1 LKKRPLKRTKL
12 ATRKSLVNVKQ
23 FAGLPGVSGSM
34 SKFLDALPDVLAAKA
49 LKGLAAAVVKARGAR
64 RPVVMAFGAHV
75 IKCGL
80 SPVVIDLMKRGVIT
94 ALATHGA
101 SAIHDYEIAA
111 AGHTSED
118 VAQGL
123 TKGTYGMTRDTAEA
137 VGEAAWQALEKD
149 RGLGRA
155 LGDLINR
162 RKCRHRKSSIF
173 AEAARLKVP
182 CTVHVAIGTDTVH
195 AHPEV
200 DCGVLGAASERDFEI
215 ITDVVG
221 RLNRGVWMNVGCAV
235 ILPEVFLKAVAVNR
249 NRGVK
254 LDQVTTANL
263 DMIQHYRPRMN
274 VLERPAAKSFAITGH
289 HEIMLPLLRAA
300 ILRERS
306 VSKRKGT

>member
-1 LKKRPLKRTKL
+1 MKKKPLKRRKL
-12 ATRKSLVNVKQ
+12 ATRKSLVTLKQ
-23 FAGLPGVSGSM
+23 FAELTGPSGSV
-34 SKFLDALPDVLAAKA
+34 SRFLDALPDVLAARA
-49 LKGLAAAVVKARGAR
+49 LKGLAGAVVKARRAK

-75 IKCGL
+75 VKCGL
-80 SPVVIDLMKRGVIT
+80 SPVVIDLMKHGIIT

-118 VAQGL
+118 VAAGL
-123 TKGTYGMTRDTAEA
+123 SKGTYGMTRDTAEA
-137 VGEAAWQALEKD
+137 LGEAAWQAVEAGC
-149 RGLGRA
+149 GLGRA

-162 RKCRHRKSSIF
+162 QKCKHRKLSIF

-221 RLNRGVWMNVGCAV
+221 KLNRGVWLNVGCAV

-254 LDQVTTANL
+254 LDRITTANL
-263 DMIQHYRPRMN
+263 DMIQHYRPRTN

-289 HEIMLPLLRAA
+289 HEIMLPLLRLA
-300 ILRERS
+300 ILQEEGAL
-306 VSKRKGT
+306 KRRKR